1 MRREDEQ
8 FSLETSSWMTPR
20 ISQWRSIPRE
30 QSELVKSVPMAT
42 KSANLLKIHQVVM
55 PQAYQEKVWEEL
67 QAPAGRVEG
76 TNARRFHIQIN

>member
-8 FSLETSSWMTPR
+8 FSLEASSWMTPR

-55 PQAYQEKVWEEL
+55 PQAYQE
-67 QAPAGRVEG
+67 RVGG
-76 TNARRFHIQIN
+76 TTGSCWQSRRDKCTQVPYSD

>member
-8 FSLETSSWMTPR
+8 FSLEASSWMTPR

-42 KSANLLKIHQVVM
+42 KSPNLLKIHQVVM
-55 PQAYQEKVWEEL
+55 PQAYQEKGWEEL